1 MAKAEIC
8 SGVCGFNTKVEAQKN
23 DSGQVELKIESECK
37 SIQRLAEELTEVDPY
52 REFTYRGQGPLTF
65 EKAAE
70 YCSHAACPVPVGI
83 IKAVE
88 IEAGLALPAD
98 VSISLSKSDQE

>member
-1 MAKAEIC
+1 M
-8 SGVCGFNTKVEAQKN
+8 T
-23 DSGQVELKIESECK
+23 IESERK
-37 SIQRLAEELTEVDPY
+37 SIRRLAEELTEIDPY
-52 REFTYRGQGPLTF
+52 REFIYRGQGPFTF

-88 IEAGLALPAD
+88 IEAGE
-98 VSISLSKSDQE
+98 VI